1 MLQGILI
8 SILSVYVIYKILNL
22 LFIRWKLIKFC
33 KSLPGPKQAVKTPT
47 VKSEVW
53 LFISCIFSFVV
64 EDLGNYV
71 PESTQF
77 SKNNNIFISLLN
89 KKKQIIK

>member
-8 SILSVYVIYKILNL
+8 SILCVYVIYKILNV

-33 KSLPGPKQAVKTPT
+33 KSLPGPKQAVETQT
-47 VKSEVW
+47 VNSEVW
-53 LFISCIFSFVV
+53 LSFTIMCCLFSFLV

-71 PESTQF
+71 SEITQF
-77 SKNNNIFISLLN
+77 SNNSNIDFI
-89 KKKQIIK
+89 IE